1 MFCIAICTGGVFT
14 GASLETGKAVT
25 LAECLKVHYTRQVL
39 SSQELNRKEESETCV
54 RAAPAEQALPRV
66 NVFLSVWLQV
76 DIRSSQAKNQ
86 LKCYCDSLI
95 KAITSAAACCAV
107 RTTASLTSVRGT
119 AGSSREP
126 FRLQWGQSAE
136 QGLLSGGRAT
146 SQCRCP
152 KPPAV
157 CKACDADLALLPSSC
172 RH

>member
-126 FRLQWGQSAE
+126 FRLQWVRVQSRASSVVTEPRLSAGAPSHPQSARPVT
-136 QGLLSGGRAT
+136 LT
-146 SQCRCP
+146 
-152 KPPAV
+152 
-157 CKACDADLALLPSSC
+157 
-172 RH
+172 